1 MLLLC
6 LTLQGRSHFRF
17 DTLISFRLKNI
28 RSPSSQKK
36 ALVITWIRIPEI
48 FYGNGV
54 NKPASYKLMS
64 LLDVDEC
71 SPDDIPRNFQ
81 NVRHNCHIDANCSNT
96 KGSFYCTCHT
106 GYSGDGVSC
115 VGMDMNSF
123 PKFINATFRSVCVS
137 SKMMFMD

>member
-1 MLLLC
+1 M
-6 LTLQGRSHFRF
+6 SHFRF
-17 DTLISFRLKNI
+17 DTLIFFRLNNSK
-28 RSPSSQKK
+28 PFFAKKSSRHYMDQNS
-36 ALVITWIRIPEI
+36 RN
-48 FYGNGV
+48 FYGSGV
-54 NKPASYKLMS
+54 NKPAYYKLIS

-71 SPDDIPRNFQ
+71 SPGDIPSNYQ
-81 NVRHNCHIDANCSNT
+81 HLRHNCHIDANCSNT